1 MCVCVG
7 SVCVSVREFF
17 GSFFVFCF
25 LAKGFLRQLG
35 DGGARVKRRV
45 CVAARATWVRASSV
59 GQRVLWMCVGQG
71 SLAFE
76 PGGNRK

>member
-1 MCVCVG
+1 MCVG
-7 SVCVSVREFF
+7 SVLCKRRGIFWVFF
-17 GSFFVFCF
+17 FCF

-59 GQRVLWMCVGQG
+59 GSASIVDVCG
-71 SLAFE
+71 SGFIGL
-76 PGGNRK
+76 